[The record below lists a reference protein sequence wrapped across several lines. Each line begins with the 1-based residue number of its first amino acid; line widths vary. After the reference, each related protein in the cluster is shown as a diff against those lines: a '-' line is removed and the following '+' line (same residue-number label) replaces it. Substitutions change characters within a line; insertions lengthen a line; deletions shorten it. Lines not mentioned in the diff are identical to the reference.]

1 MPDISPDDIPFVMS
15 KSVGISDKDGKPTT
29 AMLDWFQALWGWM
42 KRSVVDLT
50 TKVDTLT
57 DTVGDNSAAIVAESI
72 ARADADTA
80 IAGTVTTVNAKVNS
94 ISASGAVYLA
104 AKATPS
110 GATAAYGW
118 YLTAGSS
125 FAGMEAIALSA
136 GGSAINFTA
145 GQFRF
150 VDNSGLNPIYALAY
164 TGGVWELNGA
174 IVIRSGTSGAR
185 TVITSSVIEVYDAS
199 NVRRVRL
206 GIWP

>member
-1 MPDISPDDIPFVMS
+1 MADISPDDIPFVMS
-15 KSVGISDKDGKPTT
+15 KNVGISDKDGKPTT
-29 AMLDWFQALWGWM
+29 AMLDWFQSLWSWM

-57 DTVGDNSAAIVAESI
+57 DTVGDNTAAITAESV
-72 ARADADTA
+72 ARASADSA
-80 IAGTVTTVNAKVNS
+80 IAATVTTVDAKVGN
-94 ISASGAVYLA
+94 ISAGGAVYLA
-104 AKATPS
+104 AHATPA

-118 YLTAGSS
+118 YLTAGSA
-125 FAGMEAIALSA
+125 FAGMEAVALSG

-150 VDNSGLNPIYALAY
+150 TDNSGLNPIYALSY

-199 NVRRVRL
+199 NVLRVRM
-206 GIWP
+206 GIW